1 MNYLYIYGIVYSEKA
16 EDYVV
21 LQITLMM
28 IVKEATE
35 MKRTKFLSMLLSLSL
50 IFAAAAIPV
59 SAAGFNDV
67 DNDPT
72 VSWAKESIDKMT
84 GAGYIK
90 GYEDGTFRPYRAISK
105 IECLILMAR
114 MLGMEDKNFK
124 GFADDAASAYKTT
137 AAKYNSTYPNELSY
151 LLYCGVLKESELVDY
166 ASAANANTQL
176 LRYQAAMLMSKLLG
190 ADSEASAYSVSSPT
204 YADDAAIPAAA
215 KPYVEYVSANSIMN
229 GMDKTADGRPQF
241 SPLTSLTRAQ
251 MATLLARMIDKL
263 DIAYVEGTIDSMSSS
278 KISVDGNSMALTA
291 DSRIIIDGKSGS
303 ASSLSEGCTA
313 SILRANGRAFIV
325 DAQEPQEKTVTY
337 GVVVRKS
344 DGADGRKITIADYEN
359 KDNTATYTLSDN
371 CQVYVN
377 DSKATIADIMAN
389 NFIKLTLTGSKVSEI
404 STAEKTIDINGILVS
419 ATFDDEDNVYLNVSD
434 EDGNN
439 EQQYTV
445 SSKGAAVTRDDDE
458 AEFSDL
464 VAGDKVT
471 LRLTYGKITTVTAS
485 GDTEPFSGLLKE
497 IIISSNPAITVT
509 INGKDKT
516 YKLSPKVQI
525 YIAEKESTIYD
536 LRPNVNI
543 SGKLDND
550 MVKSISTSTV
560 PINEKGEFVGTVKGK
575 NTTYK
580 VITIEDSDGNTQ
592 SVYYNNNTK
601 FLASNGSS
609 LTVKSISEGT
619 SVSVTGSSKNGVFEA
634 TIIIIK

>member
-1 MNYLYIYGIVYSEKA
+1 
-16 EDYVV
+16 
-21 LQITLMM
+21 MM

-124 GFADDAASAYKTT
+124 GFAADAASAYKTT

-176 LRYQAAMLMSKLLG
+176 LRYQSAMLMSKLLG
-190 ADSEASAYSVSSPT
+190 ADSEASAYSVSAPT

-263 DIAYVEGTIDSMSSS
+263 DIAYVEGTVDSVSSS
-278 KISVDGNSMALTA
+278 KISVNGKSMALTA

-313 SILRANGRAFIV
+313 SILRANGKAFIV

-359 KDNTATYTLSDN
+359 KDNTATYTLSDS

-445 SSKGAAVTRDDDE
+445 SSKGATVTRDDDE

>member
-1 MNYLYIYGIVYSEKA
+1 
-16 EDYVV
+16 
-21 LQITLMM
+21 MM

>member
-1 MNYLYIYGIVYSEKA
+1 MWFYK
-16 EDYVV
+16 
-21 LQITLMM
+21 ITLTM

-124 GFADDAASAYKTT
+124 GFADDAVSAYKAT

-151 LLYCGVLKESELVDY
+151 LLYCGVLEESELVDY

-176 LRYQAAMLMSKLLG
+176 LRYQAAILMSKLLG
-190 ADSEASAYSVSSPT
+190 ADSEAKAYSVSTAT

-263 DIAYVEGTIDSMSSS
+263 DIAYIEGTVDSVSSS
-278 KISVDGNSMALTA
+278 KISVDGKSMALTA
-291 DSRIIIDGKSGS
+291 DSRIFIDNKNGS

-313 SILRANGRAFIV
+313 SVLRANGRVFIV

-359 KDNTATYTLSDN
+359 KDNTATYTLSDS

-404 STAEKTIDINGILVS
+404 STAEKTIDIKGILVS
-419 ATFDDEDNVYLNVSD
+419 TSFDGEDNVYLNVSD
-434 EDGNN
+434 EDGND

-471 LRLTYGKITTVTAS
+471 LRLTYGKITSVTAS

-509 INGKDKT
+509 INGRDKT

-580 VITIEDSDGNTQ
+580 VITVEDSDGNTQ

-601 FLASNGSS
+601 FLASNGSTLS
-609 LTVKSISEGT
+609 VKSISEGT

>member
-1 MNYLYIYGIVYSEKA
+1 
-16 EDYVV
+16 
-21 LQITLMM
+21 M

-50 IFAAAAIPV
+50 IFAAAALPV
-59 SAAGFNDV
+59 SAAGFSDV
-67 DNDPT
+67 DDDQT
-72 VSWAKESIDKMT
+72 VSWAKDSIDKMT
-84 GAGYIK
+84 AQGYIK

-114 MLGMEDKNFK
+114 MLGMEDEDFA
-124 GFADDAASAYKTT
+124 GFADDAVSACKTT

-151 LLYCGVLKESELVDY
+151 LLYCGVLEESELVDY

-190 ADSEASAYSVSSPT
+190 ADSEAKAYSVSTAT

-263 DIAYVEGTIDSMSSS
+263 DIACVEGTVDSVSSS
-278 KISVDGNSMALTA
+278 KISVDGTVMALTS
-291 DSRIIIDGKSGS
+291 DSRILIDGKSGS

-313 SILRANGRAFIV
+313 SVLRANGRAFIV

-344 DGADGRKITIADYEN
+344 EGADGRKITIADYEN
-359 KDNTATYTLSDN
+359 KDNTATYTLSDS

-404 STAEKTIDINGILVS
+404 STAEKTIDIKGILVS
-419 ATFDDEDNVYLNVSD
+419 TTFDDEDNVYLNVSD
-434 EDGNN
+434 EDGSD

-445 SSKGAAVTRDDDE
+445 SSKGASVTRDDEE

-471 LRLTYGKITTVTAS
+471 LRLTYGKITSVTAS

-509 INGKDKT
+509 INGRDKT

-560 PINEKGEFVGTVKGK
+560 PVNEKGEFVGTVKGK

-580 VITIEDSDGNTQ
+580 VITVEDSDGNSQ

-601 FLASNGSS
+601 FLASNGST

>member
-1 MNYLYIYGIVYSEKA
+1 
-16 EDYVV
+16 
-21 LQITLMM
+21 
-28 IVKEATE
+28 

-151 LLYCGVLKESELVDY
+151 LLYCGVLEESELVDY

-190 ADSEASAYSVSSPT
+190 ADSEAKAYSVSTAT

-251 MATLLARMIDKL
+251 MATLLARMIGKL
-263 DIAYVEGTIDSMSSS
+263 DIAYVEGTVDSVSSS
-278 KISVDGNSMALTA
+278 KISVDGKSMALTA
-291 DSRIIIDGKSGS
+291 DSRILIDGKNGS

-313 SILRANGRAFIV
+313 SVLRANGRAFIV

-359 KDNTATYTLSDN
+359 KDNTATYTLSDS

-404 STAEKTIDINGILVS
+404 STAEKTIDIKGILVS
-419 ATFDDEDNVYLNVSD
+419 TSFDDEDNVYLNVSD
-434 EDGNN
+434 EDGND

-471 LRLTYGKITTVTAS
+471 LRLTYGKITSVTAS

-509 INGKDKT
+509 INGRDKT

-560 PINEKGEFVGTVKGK
+560 PVNEKGEFVGTVKGK

-580 VITIEDSDGNTQ
+580 VITVEDSDGNTQ

-601 FLASNGSS
+601 FLASNGST